1 MGFLDDI
8 FDSGASGVSG
18 ATTQIVSAYSQPDE
32 NEYGLS
38 GSTRHSCPSCHS
50 PEPAEHPISSEI
62 PKAIAQPLPRFGT
75 CQHFERDSINPEY
88 GLGDCQAFLLPD
100 GRRQIV
106 RYPMQYPKSE
116 TCFKRE
122 MP

>member
-18 ATTQIVSAYSQPDE
+18 VSTQIVSTHSQLIE

-38 GSTRHSCPSCHS
+38 GSTRHSRPKRHS
-50 PEPAEHPISSEI
+50 ISSAEN
-62 PKAIAQPLPRFGT
+62 PEGLCGD
-75 CQHFERDSINPEY
+75 CQHFERDDINPSY
-88 GLGDCQAFLLPD
+88 GLGDCRMFLLPD

-106 RYPMQYPKSE
+106 RYPMERPKNK
-116 TCFKRE
+116 TCFKRG
-122 MP
+122 MS

>member
-18 ATTQIVSAYSQPDE
+18 VSTQIVSTHSQLIE

-38 GSTRHSCPSCHS
+38 GSTRHSRPKCHS
-50 PEPAEHPISSEI
+50 ISSAEN
-62 PKAIAQPLPRFGT
+62 PEGLVESSHHCGD
-75 CQHFERDSINPEY
+75 CQHFERDDINPSY
-88 GLGDCQAFLLPD
+88 GLGDCRMFLLPD

-106 RYPMQYPKSE
+106 RYPMERPKNK
-116 TCFKRE
+116 TCFKRG
-122 MP
+122 MS